1 MQVTGKAT
9 TEYFFDPSLVIA
21 GSESSSSSTSST
33 PFKPSASLTSSSSS
47 SLATK
52 SHESLQEMLFSSK
65 HLFVPCTIIKPLD
78 AENEEK
84 KSGSTTPYPGPTL
97 VKTCGDGALHKI
109 SDSTKLLPLRT
120 PEDYTGMPD
129 VLHLPAI
136 SEASLLHCL
145 RLRYKRDDIYTS
157 AGPILISVNPYKQV
171 VLGSN
176 GQSIYSEEQMLL
188 YRTGSSALASSS
200 SGGGGASGTGGS
212 SSNEKPPHLFQ
223 TADHAYTALMESVH
237 SSHQQN
243 HIDDEDAVLLLENH
257 RPPGLVRNQSIIIS
271 GESGAGK
278 TEATKIIMKYLARIT
293 RKSSSSTGSSSSS
306 KKARIRSTTETAPE
320 SLLSPD
326 GKRIAALEDRVLS
339 SNPLLETFGNAKTL
353 RNDNSSR
360 FGKFIYIYFDT
371 LTGSISGASISNY
384 LLEKTRITTQ
394 VEGERNYHIFYQLL
408 SGCSPET
415 LLSLGLSGG
424 VSSFNY
430 LKNNIN
436 LSNNNNDMNQ
446 EDANALETTRSC
458 LSSINVGDAEQ
469 EALFAMV
476 AAVLHL
482 GNVQFEEK
490 TNHDDNGAQITDASM
505 PSLIKAC
512 ELLGL
517 DPEKVSQAILTKR
530 FTVNGKVIKKT
541 QTVAVAEDK
550 RDALAKMTYSSLFLW
565 LVQSI
570 NATLDTTRAVMSSSS
585 SVPDGDHSNIVATPA
600 RKCQDN
606 ANGRIGFI
614 GVLDIYGFES
624 FETNG
629 FEQLL
634 INYCNEKLQRHFN
647 RHLFE
652 VEQELYANEGVDWS
666 YITFNDNRPCLELIE
681 GGSGIVCILNTLDD
695 AWGGM
700 GSASEKDGKFVA
712 HLHKQ
717 FGSLSE
723 GRTTPSNSSSNLNY
737 NINNAAGGVCDD
749 AEGAS
754 GHKNFITPKFGKDRQ
769 FLIVHYAGEV
779 RRYVTC

>member
-1 MQVTGKAT
+1 M
-9 TEYFFDPSLVIA
+9 
-21 GSESSSSSTSST
+21 SSSASSG
-33 PFKPSASLTSSSSS
+33 P
-47 SLATK
+47 K
-52 SHESLQEMLFSSK
+52 SYESQQETLFNSK

-78 AENEEK
+78 VENEEK
-84 KSGSTTPYPGPTL
+84 RSGSQTPYPGPTL
-97 VKTCGDGALHKI
+97 VKTNDGALHKI
-109 SDSTKLLPLRT
+109 CDSTKLLPLRT

-129 VLHLPAI
+129 VLHLPEI
-136 SEASLLHCL
+136 SEASLLHSL
-145 RLRYKRDDIYTS
+145 RLRYNRNDIYTS

-171 VLGSN
+171 VLSSGSSG

-188 YRTGSSALASSS
+188 YRSSHTIASSS
-200 SGGGGASGTGGS
+200 SATGTGSGS
-212 SSNEKPPHLFQ
+212 VGSNGNEKPPHLFQ
-223 TADHAYTALMESVH
+223 TADHAYTALMDSVH
-237 SSHQQN
+237 AESN
-243 HIDDEDAVLLLENH
+243 HHLDDEDAVLLLEHH

-293 RKSSSSTGSSSSS
+293 RKTPSSSAASKKTPSKDGGSSNIDSL
-306 KKARIRSTTETAPE
+306 
-320 SLLSPD
+320 LLSPD

-339 SNPLLETFGNAKTL
+339 SNPLLEAFGNAKTL

-371 LTGSISGASISNY
+371 VSGSISGASISNY

-394 VEGERNYHIFYQLL
+394 VDGERNYHIFYQLL
-408 SGCSPET
+408 SGCSAET
-415 LLSLGLSGG
+415 LQSLGLQGG
-424 VSSFNY
+424 VSRFKY
-430 LKNNIN
+430 LKNIGIY
-436 LSNNNNDMNQ
+436 NNNNTGNNNNQ

-458 LSSINVGDAEQ
+458 LSSIGVDDEEQ
-469 EALFAMV
+469 QSVFAMV

-490 TNHDDNGAQITDASM
+490 QNHDDNDAQITAASM
-505 PSLIKAC
+505 PSLIQAC

-517 DPEKVSQAILTKR
+517 DPERVAQAILTKR
-530 FTVNGKVIKKT
+530 FTVNGKVITKA

-570 NATLDTTRAVMSSSS
+570 NATLDTTRAILSSSS
-585 SVPDGDHSNIVATPA
+585 SSMSSSYSTPSKNGDIINISNEKNITTRP
-600 RKCQDN
+600 RQRQDDN
-606 ANGRIGFI
+606 ASGRIGFI

-681 GGSGIVCILNTLDD
+681 GGSGIVGILNTLDD

-700 GSASEKDGKFVA
+700 DTASEKDGKFVA
-712 HLHKQ
+712 QLHKQ
-717 FGSLSE
+717 FGSSLSE
-723 GRTTPSNSSSNLNY
+723 GRTTPSSSNNNNSSSSSSNLNFT
-737 NINNAAGGVCDD
+737 AGGDD
-749 AEGAS
+749 AERTAAS
-754 GHKNFITPKFGKDRQ
+754 GHKNFITPKFGKERQ

-779 RRYVTC
+779 SSFFVSR